1 MRLCFDLLRRV
12 PLPTVAVLLAAC
24 TLLPST
30 AAAQAS
36 GIGVRGGVSADSLAD
51 QFYFGLH
58 YETPEL
64 TERLTFRPNVEIG
77 LGDDLTTA
85 AFNFEFAYYLPIRN
99 LPNFDVYVGGGPS
112 VLNFNPDAEDVDS
125 ETEAGVNLLGG
136 VLFDN
141 GFFAELKIGA
151 IDSPRLK
158 FGVGYTWR

>member
-1 MRLCFDLLRRV
+1 MRLFDLVRRV
-12 PLPTVAVLLAAC
+12 PLVTAAVLLAAC
-24 TLLPST
+24 MLLPST
-30 AAAQAS
+30 AAAQYS
-36 GIGVRGGVSADSLAD
+36 GLGVRGGVSADSLAD

-77 LGDDLTTA
+77 LGDDWTTA

-112 VLNFNPDAEDVDS
+112 VLNFNPDAEDFES
-125 ETEAGVNLLGG
+125 ETEAGVNILGG
-136 VLFDN
+136 VQFDN
-141 GFFAELKIGA
+141 GFFAEAKIGA